1 MCGGDKPKRS
11 SLDTG
16 KVLYSAHWHKQRCK
30 KSNAARVVCSN
41 GFVKKNQ
48 GKSPESAVAV
58 PNAYYGALYGLGSD
72 HFNRF
77 MTHFQEEK
85 CRGPCPTLVFHE
97 MALITSLLNIWSL
110 LQHTNASWRPEM
122 AKKYGDGAFDR
133 MLTSLIVELLDFAA
147 KSETRKIERH
157 ADLSGCNCCYCIE
170 SLQTTAKTLLEPH
183 IELLEKQNKKRKREA
198 YLAQAPERK
207 KQRQAWQQQRRDEE
221 EAKKKR
227 KEDREFEKAAKAEEQ
242 ALLAAERESRRCDS
256 CSNIPPKRLY
266 LCKSCGQKWCYS
278 CLKASVPPRT
288 RGLSKILEGENWDC
302 CQRSPQGVRRKT
314 RV

>member
-1 MCGGDKPKRS
+1 MLAGG
-11 SLDTG
+11 
-16 KVLYSAHWHKQRCK
+16 QRK
-30 KSNAARVVCSN
+30 
-41 GFVKKNQ
+41 
-48 GKSPESAVAV
+48 
-58 PNAYYGALYGLGSD
+58 
-72 HFNRF
+72 
-77 MTHFQEEK
+77 
-85 CRGPCPTLVFHE
+85 
-97 MALITSLLNIWSL
+97 
-110 LQHTNASWRPEM
+110 

-207 KQRQAWQQQRRDEE
+207 KQRQARQEQRKDEE

-266 LCKSCGQKWCYS
+266 PCKSCGQKWCYS

-288 RGLSKILEGENWDC
+288 RGLSKILEGDTWDC
-302 CQRSPQGVRRKT
+302 CQRKPPRGQEENPRLNSQEINRSQQSTLVGVPQNCCFTECFHRQLWGTLLPPRSRTSRQNKPVIGRLEFGHRCPNSRLPIT
-314 RV
+314 GFF